1 MLEILQ
7 EGRFSKGLWS
17 NFSLPKAL
25 EEDLFLNNLK
35 DVIFFNI
42 LKKN

>member
-7 EGRFSKGLWS
+7 EGQFFKGFWS

-25 EEDLFLNNLK
+25 EEDLVLNNLK
-35 DVIFFNI
+35 DVIFNT

>member
-1 MLEILQ
+1 MFEILQ
-7 EGRFSKGLWS
+7 DGQFFKGLWS

-25 EEDLFLNNLK
+25 EEDLFLNNLQ
-35 DVIFFNI
+35 DVIFNT